1 MISGLSPNLD
11 AKYPD
16 ALGAEHL
23 SIALIGP
30 DEEQRKAVVSAL
42 AQCPGAEVREFSS
55 YPTSLDY
62 VPSLLKQCYDIIII
76 DLDSD
81 REFALDLVES
91 ICANDSATV
100 MVYSAMA
107 DKELVVRCMRAGA
120 REYLT
125 PPFDQSTVAEALVR
139 AAAILRP
146 RNLPTKKAR
155 GRLLV
160 FLGAKGGSGVTTIA
174 CNFAI
179 AIAQESGQS
188 TLLIDL
194 GLPMGDAALNL
205 GLVAEYSTDNAL
217 QDANRVDSNFLLN
230 LLAKHQ
236 SGVSVLA
243 APSKVPEVEATKA
256 AIDKLMAVAQQEFE
270 NVIVDIGSRVD
281 LMDSALFSD
290 ASTIYLVTQA
300 GISELRNSNRL
311 ISRYFTEGSPKLE
324 IVINRFAP
332 SFLGVTEEHITKA
345 LSRPVKWKIP
355 DDYDAMREMQS
366 AATSD
371 SLPDSPITRVILE
384 MARSVA
390 GQPVPPDKKKGLSLK
405 GLGRNITEKISTP
418 DKPPTI
424 LSPAPSHAD
433 ATPTIAWQAPAPI
446 TFGTPLSAAQ
456 LNATASV
463 HGTFVY
469 TPSAG
474 YVLPAGTHTLWVTFM
489 PKDGAGDIKV
499 QAAVSIIVSKA
510 APSIKWPAPPA
521 ISCGAALSAAQLNA
535 TASLAGTFVYT
546 PGADSVLPA
555 GTHTLSVT
563 FTPTDDTNY
572 TTAQATVSVTVAK
585 GAPAIKW
592 PQPDPI
598 ACGTALSAAQLN
610 ASASVP
616 GTYVYT
622 PVAGAVLAAGKHTL
636 SVDFTPTST
645 ADYTTVQATVTLIV
659 TKATP
664 AIAWPAPAT
673 ITYGTPL
680 SATQLNATASI
691 AGSFVYIPAAG
702 AVLAAGMHTPSV
714 TFTPKDTTNHTT
726 AQATVSLT
734 VAKAKPAITWTAPAP
749 IPDSTPL
756 SAAQLNAKA
765 SVPGTF
771 VYTPAAGEVLSA
783 GMHTLSVV
791 FTPADTT
798 NYVTTQATVSLTVAK
813 TTPTVITWPTPSV
826 ISYGT
831 PLSATQLNATASVPG
846 TFVYTPA
853 AGDVLTA
860 GRHILSAT
868 FIPKDTATYAT
879 AQASVALMVEMPP
892 DIAPQRTRA
901 AQTPFIA
908 TAADNLANARHGESP
923 GGSANNGKGEPETRI
938 YQGATY
944 VKGEDGKWHLQQK

>member
-1 MISGLSPNLD
+1 M
-11 AKYPD
+11 
-16 ALGAEHL
+16 
-23 SIALIGP
+23 
-30 DEEQRKAVVSAL
+30 
-42 AQCPGAEVREFSS
+42 
-55 YPTSLDY
+55 
-62 VPSLLKQCYDIIII
+62 
-76 DLDSD
+76 
-81 REFALDLVES
+81 
-91 ICANDSATV
+91 
-100 MVYSAMA
+100 
-107 DKELVVRCMRAGA
+107 
-120 REYLT
+120 
-125 PPFDQSTVAEALVR
+125 
-139 AAAILRP
+139 
-146 RNLPTKKAR
+146 
-155 GRLLV
+155 
-160 FLGAKGGSGVTTIA
+160 
-174 CNFAI
+174 
-179 AIAQESGQS
+179 
-188 TLLIDL
+188 
-194 GLPMGDAALNL
+194 
-205 GLVAEYSTDNAL
+205 
-217 QDANRVDSNFLLN
+217 
-230 LLAKHQ
+230 
-236 SGVSVLA
+236 
-243 APSKVPEVEATKA
+243 
-256 AIDKLMAVAQQEFE
+256 
-270 NVIVDIGSRVD
+270 
-281 LMDSALFSD
+281 
-290 ASTIYLVTQA
+290 
-300 GISELRNSNRL
+300 
-311 ISRYFTEGSPKLE
+311 
-324 IVINRFAP
+324 
-332 SFLGVTEEHITKA
+332 
-345 LSRPVKWKIP
+345 
-355 DDYDAMREMQS
+355 
-366 AATSD
+366 
-371 SLPDSPITRVILE
+371 
-384 MARSVA
+384 
-390 GQPVPPDKKKGLSLK
+390 
-405 GLGRNITEKISTP
+405 
-418 DKPPTI
+418 
-424 LSPAPSHAD
+424 
-433 ATPTIAWQAPAPI
+433 
-446 TFGTPLSAAQ
+446 
-456 LNATASV
+456 
-463 HGTFVY
+463 
-469 TPSAG
+469 
-474 YVLPAGTHTLWVTFM
+474 
-489 PKDGAGDIKV
+489 
-499 QAAVSIIVSKA
+499 
-510 APSIKWPAPPA
+510 
-521 ISCGAALSAAQLNA
+521 
-535 TASLAGTFVYT
+535 
-546 PGADSVLPA
+546 
-555 GTHTLSVT
+555 
-563 FTPTDDTNY
+563 
-572 TTAQATVSVTVAK
+572 
-585 GAPAIKW
+585 
-592 PQPDPI
+592 
-598 ACGTALSAAQLN
+598 
-610 ASASVP
+610 
-616 GTYVYT
+616 
-622 PVAGAVLAAGKHTL
+622 
-636 SVDFTPTST
+636 
-645 ADYTTVQATVTLIV
+645 QATVTLIV